1 MEGRVKVRDGVVGV
15 GPVEVQSEGWAVRGV
30 AQTALQE
37 GVGLH
42 VGIACPELVG
52 KPLEGV
58 RDADAQGA
66 EALAVALEGNFDGG
80 RAANE
85 VVEEVTPTGGVGL
98 SVCPSG
104 CHCSAWMLCPKT
116 FLRLFCNGYVPPLNP
131 QCKRNL

>member
-30 AQTALQE
+30 SQLVLQK
-37 GVGLH
+37 GVRLH
-42 VGIACPELVG
+42 LGVACPELVG

-58 RDADAQGA
+58 RDTDAQGA

-85 VVEEVTPTGGVGL
+85 VVEEVTPTGSVGL
-98 SVCPSG
+98 RICPSWR
-104 CHCSAWMLCPKT
+104 HDML
-116 FLRLFCNGYVPPLNP
+116 
-131 QCKRNL
+131 